1 MLMFTTLPFFH
12 LFNFKTIETYYAARF
27 EKETRYYVARISQ
40 DLLSDWII
48 TITNGRI
55 NSRLGQSRTIAF
67 QNFHEAFEQ
76 LCLIAKTRH
85 QRGYRCTAY
94 RSDSSLFIYLLS
106 LVAMSRPVV
115 SHSSQAVIITEKKR
129 STCIQPNPYE
139 AISHQQLGFSFNPM

>member
-1 MLMFTTLPFFH
+1 MLTALPFFH
-12 LFNFKTIETYYAARF
+12 LLNFTALEAYHAVRF
-27 EKETRYYVARISQ
+27 EKKTLYYLAQISQ

-76 LCLIAKTRH
+76 LCLIAKTRR
-85 QRGYRCTAY
+85 QRGYRCTVY

-106 LVAMSRPVV
+106 LVAMCRPVV
-115 SHSSQAVIITEKKR
+115 SHSSQVVIITEK
-129 STCIQPNPYE
+129 TVYMYP
-139 AISHQQLGFSFNPM
+139 A

>member
-1 MLMFTTLPFFH
+1 MFTALPFFH
-12 LFNFKTIETYYAARF
+12 LLNFTALEAYHIVRF
-27 EKETRYYVARISQ
+27 EKETRYYLAQISQ

-67 QNFHEAFEQ
+67 QNFNEAFEQ

-94 RSDSSLFIYLLS
+94 RSDPSLFIYLLS

-115 SHSSQAVIITEKKR
+115 SHSPQAVIITEKKR

>member
-1 MLMFTTLPFFH
+1 MLTALPFFH
-12 LFNFKTIETYYAARF
+12 LLNFTALEAYHAVRF
-27 EKETRYYVARISQ
+27 EKETRYYLAQISQ
-40 DLLSDWII
+40 DLLNDWII

-76 LCLIAKTRH
+76 LCLIAKIRR
-85 QRGYRCTAY
+85 QRGYRCTVY

-115 SHSSQAVIITEKKR
+115 SHSSQVVIITEKKR

-139 AISHQQLGFSFNPM
+139 AISHQQLGFTFNPM